1 MGMGTKGQP
10 FGGSMARANA
20 FGAQLFSRM
29 RVATVCRGCR
39 AKACGDRKVEAWA
52 RWAEKF
58 PMSAAIVSGAVPT
71 KLDVVTQQR
80 HMAIEQWE

>member
-1 MGMGTKGQP
+1 MKRRP

-29 RVATVCRGCR
+29 RVATVCRGCH
-39 AKACGDRKVEAWA
+39 AEIYGDRKVEAWA

-58 PMSAAIVSGAVPT
+58 PMSAAIVRGVVPT

-80 HMAIEQWE
+80 NMAIEQEEG